1 MNFLPYTC
9 ASIALALLPCQA
21 AILQITPGVNNM
33 AIKQVVLTI
42 GGTDVTQNTEETGV
56 TRGGSNSP
64 ITVKS
69 VSISDGS
76 PVNVQLSYFNTEAAK
91 VVNVDPNL
99 ASSTG
104 IGVFKNGVTT
114 NSATNNIPNY
124 ATAFAGTSTNTDL
137 RNYAFS
143 DYVTPAR
150 TTNSPQL
157 DILFYRALT
166 IADYVL
172 VSERWGNSAFQVT
185 ALDYQGLPY
194 ASGNTLKLG
203 GNGGSSYTAYDWN
216 TGVAS
221 KDSFDTQAQVLTVFS
236 VAKFFEQLDIDP
248 QRESFVF
255 GLRITNDGEADPKIL
270 GISANTFLDN
280 PINPLFPVPE
290 PSSGL
295 LILSA
300 GVFVLGSRKRQRV
313 STTA

>member
-1 MNFLPYTC
+1 V
-9 ASIALALLPCQA
+9 ALALLPCHA

-42 GGTDVTQNTEETGV
+42 GGTDVTQNTEESGV
-56 TRGGSNSP
+56 TRADSNSP

-69 VSISDGS
+69 VNISDGT
-76 PVNVQLSYFNTEAAK
+76 PVNVQLSFFNTEKA
-91 VVNVDPNL
+91 VVKNVDPNL
-99 ASSTG
+99 ANSTG

-114 NSATNNIPNY
+114 NSATNNIANY
-124 ATAFAGTSTNTDL
+124 STAFAGTSTDTDL
-137 RNYAFS
+137 RNYAFN

-150 TTNSPQL
+150 TTNTPQL

-166 IADYVL
+166 IDDYVL
-172 VSERWGNSAFQVT
+172 VSERNGNSAFQVT

-194 ASGNTLKLG
+194 SSGNTLKLG
-203 GNGGSSYTAYDWN
+203 GDGGTFYSVYDWN

-221 KDSFDTQAQVLTVFS
+221 KDSFQTQAQALTVFS
-236 VAKFFEQLDIDP
+236 VAKFFELTNIDP

-280 PINPLFPVPE
+280 PINPLVPIPE
-290 PSSGL
+290 PSTGL

-300 GVFVLGSRKRQRV
+300 SMFFLGSRKRQRV

>member
-1 MNFLPYTC
+1 M
-9 ASIALALLPCQA
+9 ALALLPSQA

-42 GGTDVTQNTEETGV
+42 NGTDVTQNTEESGV
-56 TRGGSNSP
+56 TRGDSNSP
-64 ITVKS
+64 INVKS
-69 VSISDGS
+69 VSISDGT

-99 ASSTG
+99 ASSIG

-124 ATAFAGTSTNTDL
+124 ATAFAGTSTNNDL

-150 TTNSPQL
+150 TTSTPQL

-166 IADYVL
+166 IADYVM
-172 VSERWGNSAFQVT
+172 VSERNGNSAFQVT
-185 ALDYQGLPY
+185 ALDFQGKPY
-194 ASGNTLKLG
+194 GSGNTLKLG
-203 GNGGSSYTAYDWN
+203 GDGGAFYSVYDWN

-221 KDSFDTQAQVLTVFS
+221 KDSFPTQAQVLTVFS

-270 GISANTFLDN
+270 GISASTFLDN
-280 PINPLFPVPE
+280 PINPLVPLDPCPE
-290 PSSGL
+290 PSTGL

-300 GVFVLGSRKRQRV
+300 SMFFLGSRKRQSV